1 MEVRN
6 CWYHWV
12 NVVHRTEDLR
22 GFERSQ
28 SFSADDHSSILSARG
43 SKADLTTPRSDSR
56 FALGSRHRIGLG

>member
-28 SFSADDHSSILSARG
+28 SFSADDHRPCPLGGQR
-43 SKADLTTPRSDSR
+43 LT
-56 FALGSRHRIGLG
+56 